1 VVTKTHQLAVKQM
14 TFSYWQIDMVQIKEI
29 FLEKNKQTLWKW
41 ISDDTSGDYKE
52 LLLALVGKN

>member
-1 VVTKTHQLAVKQM
+1 M

-41 ISDDTSGDYKE
+41 INDDTSGDYKE